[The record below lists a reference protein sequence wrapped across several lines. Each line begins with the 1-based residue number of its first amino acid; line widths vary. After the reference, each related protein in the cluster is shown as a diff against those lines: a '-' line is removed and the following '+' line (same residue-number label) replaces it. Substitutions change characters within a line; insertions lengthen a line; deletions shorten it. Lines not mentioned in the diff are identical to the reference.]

1 MFKKAY
7 FICCACFSSKY
18 SVFFPEHFEKKALG
32 KKKFQH
38 FLEKQFFSK
47 TFEKKNFEKKFQNV
61 LGNFFFSKCF
71 GKKNFKMF
79 WGKKKSLN
87 FYWRSFFFQNFFSK
101 KLSKYFFSKFFGK
114 TFLKKKIQIYFISI
128 YFIYFEKMFFPKH
141 FQNVLGEKQIHNVLE
156 FFFQN
161 VLKKNFSKTF

>member
-61 LGNFFFSKCF
+61 LGNFFFQNVLEKKISKCF
-71 GKKNFKMF
+71 GE
-79 WGKKKSLN
+79 KKK
-87 FYWRSFFFQNFFSK
+87 
-101 KLSKYFFSKFFGK
+101 
-114 TFLKKKIQIYFISI
+114 
-128 YFIYFEKMFFPKH
+128 
-141 FQNVLGEKQIHNVLE
+141 V
-156 FFFQN
+156 
-161 VLKKNFSKTF
+161 